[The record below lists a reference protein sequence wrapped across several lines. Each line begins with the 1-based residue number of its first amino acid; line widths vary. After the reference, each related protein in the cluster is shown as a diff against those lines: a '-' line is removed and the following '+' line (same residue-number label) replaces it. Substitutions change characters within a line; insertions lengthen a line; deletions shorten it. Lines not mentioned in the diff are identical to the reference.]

1 MQYGLLQ
8 NPSIPLTGL
17 GDGLFAFTGDLDNT
31 PIGSRVIGADIQI
44 SVTTGATVS
53 ATGTIGVYLLR
64 SVDGSTFD
72 DANDNAE
79 LLGVFK
85 CNVAST
91 PFVFSVDTM
100 QLGIIGP
107 FQRLAVKNSTGG
119 TLSAGTLQYVG
130 KKFQF
135 LAS

>member
-1 MQYGLLQ
+1 MQYVVVQ
-8 NPSIPLTGL
+8 TPSIALTGL
-17 GDGLFAFTGDLDNT
+17 GDGLFAATPDLDNT
-31 PIGSRVIGADIQI
+31 PIGSRAVGADIQI
-44 SVTTGATVS
+44 SITTGGTVS
-53 ATGTIGVYLLR
+53 ATGTIGLYILR
-64 SVDGSTFD
+64 SVDGVIFD

-91 PFVFSVDTM
+91 NFVFSVDTM

-107 FQRLAVKNSTGG
+107 FQKLAVKNSTGG
-119 TLSAGTLQYVG
+119 TLAGGSLRFVG

-135 LAS
+135 LPG